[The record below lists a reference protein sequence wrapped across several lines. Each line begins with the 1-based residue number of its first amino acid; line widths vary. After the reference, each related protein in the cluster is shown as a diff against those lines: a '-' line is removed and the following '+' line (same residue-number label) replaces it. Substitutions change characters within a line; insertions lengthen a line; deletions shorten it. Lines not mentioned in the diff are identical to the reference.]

1 MQVRTTS
8 LTELRGHEVD
18 ARLSDKQLEL
28 WSEIRKRMPG
38 VRVGLQVGSDAPHL
52 FYQDEHYA
60 RGYFGYSLRSS
71 RAGYSTFFVHG
82 PFIRNRRGG
91 DNTEF
96 RRIRSKSAA
105 TLARKAKEELRA
117 WTVRDRAV
125 EQSVYRN
132 KVLTEHTPEE
142 KVRQNRV
149 TDAKRLLFGFGYI
162 SPTTSFLRALR
173 SVTLPDQSIQ
183 HAVNLLIEDEE
194 LEAQRG
200 PRPDPVYVA
209 VYEKRGLPVFD
220 YYQYA
225 NNTIV
230 HDAEPQD
237 MMSSALYERLSV
249 LNVLEE
255 NVLVEDAGMK
265 VSDFEFIL
273 LPPEEES
280 V

>member
-8 LTELRGHEVD
+8 LTELRGHEID
-18 ARLSDKQLEL
+18 ARLSEKQLEL

-38 VRVGLQVGSDAPHL
+38 VRVGRHIGSDAPYL

-60 RGYFGYSLRSS
+60 RGFFGYSLKNFN
-71 RAGYSTFFVHG
+71 ADGYTFFVEG
-82 PFIRNRRGG
+82 PFISNRRGG
-91 DNTEF
+91 HGSES

-105 TLARKAKEELRA
+105 TLARKAKEGLRA

-125 EQSVYRN
+125 EKSVHKNR
-132 KVLTEHTPEE
+132 VLTEHNPDE
-142 KVRQNRV
+142 KARQNRV
-149 TDAKRLLFGFGYI
+149 TDAKRLLFGVGYI

-173 SVTLPDQSIQ
+173 SVTLPDQNIQ
-183 HAVNLLIEDEE
+183 YAVNLLVEDEE
-194 LEAQRG
+194 LEAKRG